1 MKLKADVVSS
11 IGRLAAQEL
20 PLGLT
25 LLLTPA
31 SLMTRPPILQIFPF
45 VFPSRSIVG
54 PTEESGTN

>member
-1 MKLKADVVSS
+1 MKPKADVVSS

-25 LLLTPA
+25 LLLMPA
-31 SLMTRPPILQIFPF
+31 SLMARPSFRYFIS

-54 PTEESGTN
+54 PTGESGTN

>member
-31 SLMTRPPILQIFPF
+31 SLMTRPFPF

-54 PTEESGTN
+54 PTGESGTN